1 MVISKIISNFAN
13 ENNNKLYK
21 TASTCLS
28 YLTAESARLLLMRD
42 WQRIARPSH
51 VRGTYDG
58 DSSPFPPFQAV
69 CIPLVPLTLLGNII
83 IIILWSGV
91 MVACQAHNLE
101 TRYRVRIPPPLE
113 HRDRN
118 FHVVM
123 LGSR

>member
-1 MVISKIISNFAN
+1 MSKIISNFAN

-28 YLTAESARLLLMRD
+28 YITADLARLLLNRD
-42 WQRIARPSH
+42 WQYMTRPSH
-51 VRGTYDG
+51 VRGPYDG
-58 DSSPFPPFQAV
+58 DFRPSLLSRRSYSP
-69 CIPLVPLTLLGNII
+69 LGPLTLLENII
-83 IIILWSGV
+83 TIISWSGV

-101 TRYRVRIPPPLE
+101 TRHRVRIPPPLE